1 MLDACLMS
9 VEEGQELST
18 RRLGIFLIVFLFSI
32 ILLALILLIQFLH
45 LCRLRALHLNTKVSN
60 FFLVPVERYRNV
72 VVSKI
77 VVHETI
83 GLCVIDMEAV
93 VDC

>member
-1 MLDACLMS
+1 MLDACFMS